1 MLHVKMWIAILF
13 LTREVCIFWKKWQKK
28 SICNCHI
35 PECLINLYILLY
47 FFTDGQRCYLAT
59 ALSEVAALYGCVNCF
74 NCYYWESTTN
84 RWKVAQEYF
93 FFSAVETLYKIHVQ
107 RCCMK
112 RIAFWNPDGSKCKTE
127 LYDEK
132 HNDDQGL
139 N

>member
-93 FFSAVETLYKIHVQ
+93 FFQLLRHFIKYMYRDAVWKGLHFETLMALNARQ
-107 RCCMK
+107 NCMMK
-112 RIAFWNPDGSKCKTE
+112 NIMMTKA
-127 LYDEK
+127 
-132 HNDDQGL
+132 
-139 N
+139 